1 MTRSVWIACV
11 LLGSIWAL
19 PGWAVELASAP
30 VKKQQLPL
38 ERWFDGK
45 VQAVHES
52 TVSSETTGRVQEIL
66 FDVGDSVPA
75 GAVILKLVS
84 TEQQQGYNQAVA
96 ALTEARA
103 NLDVQ
108 SREFDRIQAIYQR
121 QLVAKA
127 EYDRANGNLSTARAR
142 VASAEAAVKGANE
155 RLSYTEVKAPYGGVV
170 YARHVELGEA
180 VQPGMPL
187 MSGFDPAALRVE
199 VDLPQAVADSVAHF
213 KQNGVQRLAR
223 VLSDGGE
230 TIVPDK
236 LLLFP
241 QADPASGTVRLRLE
255 LPQQLTGLRPGQF
268 AKVAV
273 VVGEA
278 ERLLVP
284 AASVVHRSEVTAVY
298 VMTSSGPQLRQVRL
312 GNHFGDSTSGENIEV
327 LAGLAEGEQVALDP
341 VAAGIA
347 SETRAKSSGAAS
359 HE

>member
-1 MTRSVWIACV
+1 MKRSIGWVCA
-11 LLGSIWAL
+11 LLGTVLAL
-19 PGWAVELASAP
+19 PAWTGELMSAP
-30 VKKQQLPL
+30 VQKQRLPL
-38 ERWFDGK
+38 ERWFDGS

-52 TVSSETTGRVQEIL
+52 TVSSETSGRVQEIL
-66 FDVGDSVPA
+66 FDVGDSVPD

-84 TEQQQGYNQAVA
+84 TEQQQGYNQAA
-96 ALTEARA
+96 AVLAEARA

-108 SREFDRIQAIYQR
+108 SREFDRIQAIFQR
-121 QLVAKA
+121 QLIAKA
-127 EYDRANGNLSTARAR
+127 EYDRANGNLNTARAR
-142 VASAEAAVKGANE
+142 VASAEATVKGAGE

-187 MSGFDPAALRVE
+187 ISGFDPDALRVE
-199 VDLPQAVADSVAHF
+199 VDLPQAVANSVAHF
-213 KQNGVQRLAR
+213 KQNGVQHLAR
-223 VLSDGGE
+223 VLSDSGA

-278 ERLLVP
+278 EEALVG
-284 AASVVHRSEVTAVY
+284 A
-298 VMTSSGPQLRQVRL
+298 
-312 GNHFGDSTSGENIEV
+312 SGECGAP
-327 LAGLAEGEQVALDP
+327 LRSHRGQCDDRQWP
-341 VAAGIA
+341 SVAAG
-347 SETRAKSSGAAS
+347 TVG
-359 HE
+359 